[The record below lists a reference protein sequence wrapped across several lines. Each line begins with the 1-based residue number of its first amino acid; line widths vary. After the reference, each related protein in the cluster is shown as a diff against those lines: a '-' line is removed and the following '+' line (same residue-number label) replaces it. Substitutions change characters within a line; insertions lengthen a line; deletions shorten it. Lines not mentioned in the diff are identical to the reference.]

1 MRVSAGFFIPKE
13 TIGALHRLCVE
24 KKKMSKLGRTLV
36 NAAAV
41 VGVGMTLAACGGGGG
56 EGTAV
61 MKNQTAGQGI
71 AVGEPNG
78 GVPVVSEY
86 IKMAQE
92 ASCASTRNN
101 LYVVDSK
108 YVLWDRAGSCADNS
122 YGTVLMGATPQAVLC
137 SSGDSIAGP
146 RTNCTD
152 ESARALFDTML
163 KNLDKAD
170 LGLGAG
176 HKVEPVG
183 FLPKSGTPVAFK
195 TIVSDTFSNIESPRE
210 VVIKDAAA
218 WSALWAEHSKTRI
231 AAPEV
236 DFSRNMLVAVFQ
248 GSGNPG
254 CGSFDVVHVGSK
266 DGKLLVEYEI
276 RDMSPVAICLAAVT
290 QPMRVALVPKVDAQV
305 EFRKI
310 VSDYVNFTTVEPH
323 VRTGIHEQR
332 NVVVRDEAAWAS
344 LWAEH
349 AGSEHALP
357 KIDFSKKMVI
367 GVFRGGKPS
376 TCHGGG
382 ISNVAFRDGKLQ
394 VGVTDTVPAPGV
406 VCGMMIVYPAHLVV
420 VNRSEAPVEFV
431 TETRTNQ

>member
-1 MRVSAGFFIPKE
+1 
-13 TIGALHRLCVE
+13 VE
-24 KKKMSKLGRTLV
+24 KKKMRELGRTLI

-41 VGVGMTLAACGGGGG
+41 LGMGVALAACGGGGG
-56 EGTAV
+56 STAV
-61 MKNQTAGQGI
+61 MRNQTAGQGI

-92 ASCASTRNN
+92 ASCASTRNQ

-108 YVLWDRAGSCADNS
+108 YVLWDRAGNCADNS
-122 YGTVLMGATPQAVLC
+122 YGQTLMGANPQAVLC
-137 SSGDSIAGP
+137 TSGETIAGP
-146 RTNCTD
+146 RTSCKD
-152 ESARALFDTML
+152 ESVRALFDTML

-195 TIVSDTFSNIESPRE
+195 TIVSENFSNIETARE

-254 CGSFDVVHVGSK
+254 CGTFDVVHVGSK

-276 RDMSPVAICLAAVT
+276 RDMSPVMLCLAAVT
-290 QPMRVALVPKVDAQV
+290 QPMRVVAVPKVDARV

-310 VSDYVNFTTVEPH
+310 VNDYVNFTTVEPQ
-323 VRTGIHEQR
+323 VRTAIHEQR

-357 KIDFSKKMVI
+357 KVDFKEQMVI
-367 GVFRGGKPS
+367 GVFRGPKPS

-382 ISNVAFRDGKLQ
+382 VGSVSFQGGKLQ
-394 VGVTDTVPAPGV
+394 VGVVDSVPGPGV
-406 VCGMMIVYPAHLVV
+406 FCGMMIVHPAHLVIV
-420 VNRSEAPVEFV
+420 KRSEAPVEFV

>member
-1 MRVSAGFFIPKE
+1 
-13 TIGALHRLCVE
+13 
-24 KKKMSKLGRTLV
+24 MSKLGRTLV

-41 VGVGMTLAACGGGGG
+41 VGVGVSLAACGGGGG
-56 EGTAV
+56 DGTAV

-92 ASCASTRNN
+92 ASCASTRNK
-101 LYVVDSK
+101 LYLVDSK

-122 YGTVLMGATPQAVLC
+122 YGITLMGATPQAVLC

-146 RTNCTD
+146 RTSCTD

-176 HKVEPVG
+176 HKVEPVS

-195 TIVSDTFSNIESPRE
+195 TIVSDSFSNIETPRE

-218 WSALWAEHSKTRI
+218 WSVLWAEHSKTRI

-276 RDMSPVAICLAAVT
+276 RDMSPVALCLAAVT
-290 QPMRVALVPKVDAQV
+290 QPMRVVSVPKVDAPV

-310 VSDYVNFTTVEPH
+310 VSDYVNFTTVEPNLRSQ
-323 VRTGIHEQR
+323 VTTER
-332 NVVVRDEAAWAS
+332 NVVVRDEAAWAT

-349 AGSEHALP
+349 AGKDVALP
-357 KIDFSKKMVI
+357 KIDFSKQMVI
-367 GVFRGGKPS
+367 GVFRGLQPS
-376 TCHGGG
+376 GCHYTGVDGV
-382 ISNVAFRDGKLQ
+382 NFEHGKLN
-394 VGVTDTVPAPGV
+394 VHYVDSVPGPNIACIAIV
-406 VCGMMIVYPAHLVV
+406 VYPAHLVV
-420 VNRSEAPVEFV
+420 VNRSEAPVEFMREV
-431 TETRTNQ
+431 RTRQ

>member
-1 MRVSAGFFIPKE
+1 MRE
-13 TIGALHRLCVE
+13 
-24 KKKMSKLGRTLV
+24 LGRTLI

-41 VGVGMTLAACGGGGG
+41 LGMGVALAACGGGG

-61 MKNQTAGQGI
+61 MRNQTAGQGI

-108 YVLWDRAGSCADNS
+108 YVLWDRAGNCADNS
-122 YGTVLMGATPQAVLC
+122 YGQTLMGTNPQAVLC
-137 SSGDSIAGP
+137 TSGDTIAGP
-146 RTNCTD
+146 RTSCSD
-152 ESARALFDTML
+152 ESVRALFDTML

-195 TIVSDTFSNIESPRE
+195 TIVSESFSNIETARE

-236 DFSRNMLVAVFQ
+236 DFSRNMLVAIFH
-248 GSGNPG
+248 GNNPP
-254 CGSFDVVHVGSK
+254 CGSFDVVYAGSK
-266 DGKLLVEYEI
+266 DGKLLVEYEV
-276 RDMSPVAICLAAVT
+276 RDMSPVALCLAVVT
-290 QPMRVALVPKVDAQV
+290 QPMRVVAVPKVDAPGVATPV
-305 EFRKI
+305 EIRKI
-310 VSDYVNFTTVEPH
+310 VNDYVNFTTVEPH
-323 VRTGIHEQR
+323 VRTAILEQR

-357 KIDFSKKMVI
+357 KVDFKEQMVI
-367 GVFRGGKPS
+367 GVFRGPKPS

-382 ISNVAFRDGKLQ
+382 VGSVSFQDGKLQ
-394 VGVTDTVPAPGV
+394 VGVVDSVPGPGV
-406 VCGMMIVYPAHLVV
+406 FCGMMIVHPAHLVIV
-420 VNRSEAPVEFV
+420 KRSEAPVEFV

>member
-1 MRVSAGFFIPKE
+1 MRE
-13 TIGALHRLCVE
+13 
-24 KKKMSKLGRTLV
+24 LGRKLI
-36 NAAAV
+36 NAAAAAGM
-41 VGVGMTLAACGGGGG
+41 GVALAACGGA
-56 EGTAV
+56 GTESAAV

-108 YVLWDRAGSCADNS
+108 YVLWDRAGNCADNS
-122 YGTVLMGATPQAVLC
+122 YGQTLMGATPQAVLC
-137 SSGDSIAGP
+137 TSGDTIAGP
-146 RTNCTD
+146 RTSCLD
-152 ESARALFDTML
+152 AGVRPLFDTML
-163 KNLDKAD
+163 NNLDKAD

-183 FLPKSGTPVAFK
+183 FLPKSGTPVAFQ
-195 TIVSDTFSNIESPRE
+195 TIVSESFSNIETARE

-218 WSALWAEHSKTRI
+218 WSALWSEHSKTRI
-231 AAPEV
+231 AAPQV

-248 GSGNPG
+248 GSGTPG
-254 CGSFDVVHVGSK
+254 CGSFDVVHVGAK

-276 RDMSPVAICLAAVT
+276 RDMSPVMLCLATVT
-290 QPMRVALVPKVDAQV
+290 QPMRVVAVPKIDAPV

-310 VSDYVNFTTVEPH
+310 VNDYVNFTTVEPH
-323 VRTGIHEQR
+323 VRTGILEQR
-332 NVVVRDEAAWAS
+332 NVVVRDEAAWTR

-357 KIDFSKKMVI
+357 KVDFKEQMVV
-367 GVFRGGKPS
+367 GVFRGPKPS

-382 ISNVAFRDGKLQ
+382 VANVSFQNGKLQ
-394 VGVTDTVPAPGV
+394 VGVVDTVPGPGV
-406 VCGMMIVYPAHLVV
+406 FCGMMIVHPAHLVIV
-420 VNRSEAPVEFV
+420 KRSEAPVEFV
-431 TETRTNQ
+431 TETRPTQ

>member
-1 MRVSAGFFIPKE
+1 
-13 TIGALHRLCVE
+13 
-24 KKKMSKLGRTLV
+24 MSKLGRTLV

-41 VGVGMTLAACGGGGG
+41 VGVGVALAACGGGGS
-56 EGTAV
+56 EGASV

-146 RTNCTD
+146 RTSCTD
-152 ESARALFDTML
+152 ESKRALFDTML

-176 HKVEPVG
+176 HKVEPVS
-183 FLPKSGTPVAFK
+183 FLPKSGTPIPFK
-195 TIVSDTFSNIESPRE
+195 TIVADTFSNIETPRE

-218 WSALWAEHSKTRI
+218 WSALWAEHSKARI

-248 GSGNPG
+248 GNANPV
-254 CGSFDVVHVGSK
+254 CGSFDFVHVGSK

-276 RDMSPVAICLAAVT
+276 RDLSPVATCLAVVT
-290 QPMRVALVPKVDAQV
+290 QPMRVALVPKVDVPV
-305 EFRKI
+305 EIRKI
-310 VSDYVNFTTVEPH
+310 VSDYYNFKPVEPF
-323 VRTGIHEQR
+323 VRTQIHDPR
-332 NVVVRDEAAWAS
+332 NVVVRDEAAWAT

-349 AGSEHALP
+349 AGKDVALP
-357 KIDFSKKMVI
+357 KIDFSKQMVI
-367 GVFRGGKPS
+367 GVFRGAQPDGCRS
-376 TCHGGG
+376 TSIGA
-382 ISNVAFRDGKLQ
+382 VDFRDGKLK
-394 VGVTDTVPAPGV
+394 VVHVDTVPGEGI
-406 VCGMMIVYPAHLVV
+406 VCTMAIVYPAALVI
-420 VNRSEAPVEFV
+420 VNRSDAPVEFIREV
-431 TETRTNQ
+431 RTIR

>member
-1 MRVSAGFFIPKE
+1 
-13 TIGALHRLCVE
+13 
-24 KKKMSKLGRTLV
+24 MSKLGRTLV
-36 NAAAV
+36 NAAAIA
-41 VGVGMTLAACGGGGG
+41 GVGLALAACGGGSDGG
-56 EGTAV
+56 AV
-61 MKNQTAGQGI
+61 MQKQTAGQGI

-86 IKMAQE
+86 IKLAQE
-92 ASCASTRNN
+92 ASCASTRNH
-101 LYVVDSK
+101 LYLVDSK
-108 YVLWDRAGSCADNS
+108 YVLWDRAGDCADNS
-122 YGTVLMGATPQAVLC
+122 YGQTLMGATPQAVLC
-137 SSGDSIAGP
+137 TSGDSIAGP
-146 RTNCTD
+146 RTSCGD
-152 ESARALFDTML
+152 ESVRPLFDTML

-176 HKVEPVG
+176 HKVEPVS

-195 TIVSDTFSNIESPRE
+195 TIVSDTFSNIETARE

-254 CGSFDVVHVGSK
+254 CDRFDIVYAGAK

-276 RDMSPVAICLAAVT
+276 RDMSPVTLCLAAVT
-290 QPMRVALVPKVDAQV
+290 QPMRVALLPKLDASV
-305 EFRKI
+305 EIRKI
-310 VSDYVNFTTVEPH
+310 VNDYFNFKTVEPN
-323 VRTGIHEQR
+323 VRTGIHAQR

-357 KIDFSKKMVI
+357 KVDFSEQMVI
-367 GVFRGGKPS
+367 GVFRGPKPS

-382 ISNVAFRDGKLQ
+382 IGKVDFRDGKLQ
-394 VGVTDTVPAPGV
+394 VGIVDTVPAPGIM
-406 VCGMMIVYPAHLVV
+406 CGMAIVYPAHLVIV
-420 VNRSEAPVEFV
+420 KRSEAPVEFV
-431 TETRTNQ
+431 TETPPKQ

>member
-1 MRVSAGFFIPKE
+1 MI
-13 TIGALHRLCVE
+13 T
-24 KKKMSKLGRTLV
+24 LGRTFVTATL
-36 NAAAV
+36 
-41 VGVGMTLAACGGGGG
+41 VGMTLAACGGGGSDG
-56 EGTAV
+56 SAS
-61 MKNQTAGQGI
+61 MQNRQAGQGI

-86 IKMAQE
+86 IKMAQD

-108 YVLWDRAGSCADNS
+108 YVLWDRAGNCADNAT
-122 YGTVLMGATPQAVLC
+122 GQTLMGATPQAVLC
-137 SSGDSIAGP
+137 TAGDSIAGP
-146 RTNCTD
+146 RTSCSD

-176 HKVEPVG
+176 HKVEPVS

-195 TIVSDTFSNIESPRE
+195 TIVSDSFSNIETPRE
-210 VVIKDAAA
+210 VVIRDAAA

-236 DFSRNMLVAVFQ
+236 DFSRTMLVAVFQ
-248 GSGNPG
+248 GNNPV

-276 RDMSPVAICLAAVT
+276 RDMSPVALCLAAIT
-290 QPMRVALVPKVDAQV
+290 QPMRVVAVPKVDAPV
-305 EFRKI
+305 EIRKI
-310 VSDYVNFTTVEPH
+310 VSAYINFTTVEPH
-323 VRTGIHEQR
+323 VRTGIHAQR

-349 AGSEHALP
+349 AGAEHALP
-357 KIDFSKKMVI
+357 KIDFSKQMVI
-367 GVFRGGKPS
+367 GVFRGPKPS

-382 ISNVAFRDGKLQ
+382 IRSVDFRDGKLS
-394 VGVTDTVPAPGV
+394 VGIVDTEPGPGIM
-406 VCGMMIVYPAHLVV
+406 CGMMIVYPAHLVV
-420 VNRSEAPVEFV
+420 VNRSEAPLEFV

>member
-1 MRVSAGFFIPKE
+1 MREF
-13 TIGALHRLCVE
+13 
-24 KKKMSKLGRTLV
+24 GRTLI

-41 VGVGMTLAACGGGGG
+41 LGVGASLAACGGGG
-56 EGTAV
+56 EGAAV

-108 YVLWDRAGSCADNS
+108 YVLWDRAGNCADAS
-122 YGTVLMGATPQAVLC
+122 YAQTLMGANPQAVLC
-137 SSGDSIAGP
+137 TSGDTIAGP
-146 RTNCTD
+146 RTSCTD
-152 ESARALFDTML
+152 ESVRALFDTML

-195 TIVSDTFSNIESPRE
+195 TIVSESFSNIETPRE

-218 WSALWAEHSKTRI
+218 WSVLWAEHSKTRI
-231 AAPEV
+231 AAPQV

-254 CGSFDVVHVGSK
+254 CGTFDVVHVGAK

-276 RDMSPVAICLAAVT
+276 RDMSPVMLCLAAVT
-290 QPMRVALVPKVDAQV
+290 QPMRVVSVPKVDAPV

-310 VSDYVNFTTVEPH
+310 VNDYVNFTTVEPH
-323 VRTGIHEQR
+323 VRTAIHEQR

-357 KIDFSKKMVI
+357 KVDFKEQMVI
-367 GVFRGGKPS
+367 GVFRGPKPS

-382 ISNVAFRDGKLQ
+382 IANVSFQDGKLQ
-394 VGVTDTVPAPGV
+394 VGVVDSVPGPGIA
-406 VCGMMIVYPAHLVV
+406 CGMMIVYPAHLVTV
-420 VNRSEAPVEFV
+420 KRSEAPVEFV

>member
-1 MRVSAGFFIPKE
+1 M
-13 TIGALHRLCVE
+13 
-24 KKKMSKLGRTLV
+24 
-36 NAAAV
+36 
-41 VGVGMTLAACGGGGG
+41 VGVGVTLAACGGGGA
-56 EGTAV
+56 ENATV

-92 ASCASTRNN
+92 ASCASTRNK

-108 YVLWDRAGSCADNS
+108 YVLWDRAGSCADNA

-146 RTNCTD
+146 RTSCTD

-195 TIVSDTFSNIESPRE
+195 TIVSESFSNIETPRE

-218 WSALWAEHSKTRI
+218 WSTLWAEHSKTRI

-236 DFSRNMLVAVFQ
+236 DFTRNMLVAVFQ

-254 CGSFDVVHVGSK
+254 CGTFDVVHVGSK

-290 QPMRVALVPKVDAQV
+290 QPMRVVSVPKVDAPV

-310 VSDYVNFTTVEPH
+310 VSDYPNFQAVEPN
-323 VRTGIHEQR
+323 VRTGIHAPR
-332 NVVVRDEAAWAS
+332 NVVVRDEAAWTA
-344 LWAEH
+344 LWSEH
-349 AGSEHALP
+349 AGKDVPLP
-357 KIDFSKKMVI
+357 KIDFSKKMVV
-367 GVFRGGKPS
+367 GVFRGAQPDGCRGTS
-376 TCHGGG
+376 IGA
-382 ISNVAFRDGKLQ
+382 VDFRDGKLN
-394 VGVTDTVPAPGV
+394 VVHVDTVPGEGIA
-406 VCGMMIVYPAHLVV
+406 CTMAIVYPAALAI
-420 VNRSEAPVEFV
+420 VNRSEAPVEFIREV
-431 TETRTNQ
+431 RPIQ